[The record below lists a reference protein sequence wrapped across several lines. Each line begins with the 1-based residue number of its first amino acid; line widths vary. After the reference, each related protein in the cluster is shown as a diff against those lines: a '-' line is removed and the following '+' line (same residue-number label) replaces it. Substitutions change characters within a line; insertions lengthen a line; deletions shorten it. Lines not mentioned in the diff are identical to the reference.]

1 MNGKRATWV
10 ALSVTLLAGCNGGS
24 NDGRIALSLTDSAMD
39 NASAAVVEFT
49 GVTFQPA
56 SGSPITYT
64 FPSPQQIDFAQL
76 QNGTRSLLLENF
88 ALPAGHYA
96 GLELQ
101 IAATGSGTDSY
112 ITLNDGTQHAL
123 ALGSGITGLKAG
135 YLSGGFDIAA
145 NTGSA
150 YTVDLDMRKS
160 VLDSTPPATNYILEP
175 SSRMVKD
182 DAVGNVIGK
191 VSAGLIGAGCTPVV
205 YTYSG
210 TVSKPA
216 DLNSS
221 APLST
226 QPVTESPVKLNTDTG
241 AYEFTAAYLP
251 AGTYT
256 LALTCDAASDNPA
269 QADAIAFEFT
279 GTAPVISGGT
289 VLVNLN

>member
-1 MNGKRATWV
+1 MNGKLAIPV
-10 ALSVTLLAGCNGGS
+10 VFCVMLLTGCNGGS

-39 NASAAVVEFT
+39 NASAAVVELT

-64 FPSPQQIDFAQL
+64 FPAPQQIDFAQL

-88 ALPAGHYA
+88 ALPAGHYD

-112 ITLNDGTQHAL
+112 LTLNDGTQHAL
-123 ALGSGITGLKAG
+123 VLGSGITGLKAG

-160 VLDSTPPATNYILEP
+160 VLDPTPPATNYVLEP
-175 SSRMVKD
+175 NSRMVKD

-191 VSAGLIGAGCTPVV
+191 VSAGLIGTGCTPVV
-205 YTYSG
+205 YVYNG
-210 TVSKPA
+210 TVSKPT
-216 DLNSS
+216 DLDST
-221 APLST
+221 APAST
-226 QPVTESPVKLNTDTG
+226 QPVSESPVKLDTNTGD
-241 AYEFTAAYLP
+241 YQFTAAYLP
-251 AGTYT
+251 QGTYT

-269 QADAIAFEFT
+269 QADAISFEFT
-279 GTAPVISGGT
+279 GTTPVVSGGT